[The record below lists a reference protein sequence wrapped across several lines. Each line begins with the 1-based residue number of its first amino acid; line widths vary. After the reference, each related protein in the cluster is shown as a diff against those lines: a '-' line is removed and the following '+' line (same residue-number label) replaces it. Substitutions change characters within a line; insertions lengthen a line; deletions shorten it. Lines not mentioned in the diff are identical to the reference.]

1 MRLVSPAAFLAASL
15 PLMLSCALASAA
27 PVGVVPNANAVLAVL
42 EITDLHASVL
52 SYDYYKLKP
61 DPAIGLERTATLIR
75 QARRD
80 YPNTLLLDN
89 GDAIQGSA
97 LADFQALVAPVPC
110 SQELAIYQALDA
122 LGVEG
127 GGIGNHEFNYGLPYL
142 NQVTGSHFQVDGVD
156 PTAPR
161 CAGPKYPLVLAN
173 IVSLRTGQPLF
184 APYRILEKT
193 VTTTAPDGSTS
204 SAILKIGIIGFTP
217 PAVLGWDKQW
227 LAGKVRAEG
236 IRETAQRYIPE
247 MRAQGADLVIAIL
260 HGGLDGAPYTAA
272 MENPGY
278 YLAEVPGVDALLLG
292 HQHQVFPNAASALPE
307 FNLSGVDKVRGSV
320 QGVPAVMAGL
330 WGKQLGVIGLH
341 LNYDGQHWNVDRA
354 HTTVEVRSI
363 QNPDHS
369 YVAADPAIAPL
380 LEIEHAATI
389 RYVQTPLGSSDFR
402 MTTYFADVGDVSAIQ
417 PVNQAQTEYVQR
429 YVKAN
434 LPKLAGLPVLSMA
447 SPFKTGAGGVAD
459 YTDVKPGQIAL
470 NNAAD
475 LYLYPNALYAVK
487 IDGAGLKAWLE
498 KSAERFNRIDPAQ
511 TAPQE
516 LVNPAIPGFNF
527 DMPTTA
533 DLSYRIDLSQPAGQ
547 RIVGLRYKKRPVSP
561 KREFIVATNSFRA
574 SGGGNFPGMDGSR
587 TILAAPDA
595 SRDVLIA
602 YIKAE
607 GGLTRK
613 ANGAARSWQFAPLQ
627 VAGPVVFHSAPG
639 MLALAQ
645 EAGIGNVS
653 QLKDDDGG
661 GKGYA
666 LYAVDLSAPA
676 GGKGAR

>member
-1 MRLVSPAAFLAASL
+1 MRLVCRVALP

-27 PVGVVPNANAVLAVL
+27 PAGSTGVLAVL
-42 EITDLHASVL
+42 ETTDLHATVL
-52 SYDYYKLKP
+52 GYDYYKLKP
-61 DPAIGLERTATLIR
+61 DPAMGLERTATLIR

-97 LADFQALVAPVPC
+97 LADYQALVAPVPC
-110 SQELAIYQALDA
+110 EEELAIYKALDA

-127 GGIGNHEFNYGLPYL
+127 GGVGNHEFNYGLPYL
-142 NQVTGSHFQVDGVD
+142 NQVTGSHFAVDGVD
-156 PTAPR
+156 AAAPR

-184 APYRILEKT
+184 APFHIMEKT
-193 VTTTAPDGSTS
+193 VTVTTPDGTNTS
-204 SAILKIGIIGFTP
+204 AVIKVGIIGFTP
-217 PAVLGWDKQW
+217 PAVLGWDKHS

-236 IRETAQRYIPE
+236 VRETAQRYIPQ
-247 MRAQGADLVIAIL
+247 MRAQGADVVIAIA

-272 MENPGY
+272 MENAGY
-278 YLAEVPGVDALLLG
+278 YLAQVPGVDAVLLG
-292 HQHQVFPNAASALPE
+292 HTHQVFPNAASTLPE
-307 FNLSGVDKVRGSV
+307 FNLPGVDKVRGTV
-320 QGVPAVMAGL
+320 HGVPAVMAGL
-330 WGKQLGVIGLH
+330 WGKQLGVIALK
-341 LNYDGQHWNVDRA
+341 LSYDGQRWSVDHA
-354 HTTVEVRSI
+354 HSAVEVRSI
-363 QNPDHS
+363 QNPDRS
-369 YVAADPAIAPL
+369 FVAADPEIAPL
-380 LEIEHAATI
+380 VQQEHEAAI

-516 LVNPAIPGFNF
+516 LVNPAVPGFNF

-533 DLSYRIDLSQPAGQ
+533 DLSYRIDLSQPVGQ
-547 RIVGLRYKKRPVSP
+547 RIVDLRYKGRPVSP

-602 YIKAE
+602 YIKAA

-613 ANGAARSWQFAPLQ
+613 ANGAARSWQFAPLRT
-627 VAGPVVFHSAPG
+627 AGPVVFHSAPG

-645 EAGIGNVS
+645 QAGIGNVT
-653 QLKDDDGG
+653 QLKEDDGG

-676 GGKGAR
+676 GGKGGH